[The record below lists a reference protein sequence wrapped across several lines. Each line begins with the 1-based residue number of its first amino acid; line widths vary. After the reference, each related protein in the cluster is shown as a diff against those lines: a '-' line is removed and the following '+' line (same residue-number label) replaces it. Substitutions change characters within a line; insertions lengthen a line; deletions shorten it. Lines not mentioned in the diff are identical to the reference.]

1 MANSSVANPY
11 YMRHLRK
18 GLEKRFRPH
27 IDMSDRAKAAPKEE
41 EKAFLSRAVAAL
53 AIKHETGWSDG
64 QAAAGLIDDFVD
76 RGIDAVAVEERGEDR
91 YHITLV
97 QAKWNE
103 KGNAGFGEGE
113 LRALFRGLDDLR
125 ELEFHRFN
133 SRIEPHAAALETA
146 LDNPGTIRLVLALV
160 TENDLHPNIR
170 RELEDGIEARSW
182 LPGMIDYKVI
192 DLRGLYQELLGE
204 HAERKI
210 ELDVWLEGA
219 GKETIPYE
227 AFYGTVSVAEVAEWY
242 RGDNRAHLFSRNLRD
257 ALDVSDVNPKIQATL
272 LGEPEHFWYFSN
284 GITLLCESY
293 EPKGKG
299 EFRPGAGV
307 GFRLNGASVVNG
319 AQTVNAIARAM
330 QKSPGNASQGRVLVR
345 IISLKDCPE
354 DFGDRVTTAANTQN
368 PVQERDFKSRD
379 QVQFDLRGEFS
390 VSLGLN
396 YVIRRGEPVPHPTA
410 GCTMAEAALAL
421 AATHRSPEMVARA
434 KRDPSAL
441 WEDRNYRD
449 LFGRRPSAARVW
461 SVVRLMWEVRA
472 TLSKLR
478 VDLFGRVASAAG
490 NADLLIT
497 HAIFHTMDTS
507 GLDDFGEASAAEWDA
522 RLAKVPELTER
533 ALWWFVAIADTAFGE
548 KSQYATTVRTAERV
562 QVVVRRLLERLSSGD
577 KAPDYSDYQVT
588 EQTQGKAG
596 RLANAVRVI
605 VDAGKID
612 DGTVLEFRPVTGP
625 DRRGLPSWLA
635 ADASRARAVWR
646 NNKTKPL
653 VWAVDGQP
661 YAPSTLTRHM
671 RGEAMGVHQQVQ
683 GTRYWHVAG
692 EGSLADIAAELRA
705 VDDLD
710 AGDDAEE

>member
-1 MANSSVANPY
+1 MANPY
-11 YMRHLRK
+11 YMRHLRR

-27 IDMSDRAKAAPKEE
+27 IDMSDRAKADLKEE
-41 EKAFLSRAVAAL
+41 ERAFLSRAVAAL
-53 AIKHETGWSDG
+53 AVKHETGWSDR
-64 QAAAGLIDDFVD
+64 QAAVGLIDDFVD
-76 RGIDAVAVEERGEDR
+76 RGIDAVAVEKRGEDR

-97 QAKWNE
+97 QAKWNDN
-103 KGNAGFGEGE
+103 GAAGFGERE

-170 RELEDGIEARSW
+170 RELEDGINARSW
-182 LPGMIDYKVI
+182 LPGMIDYRVI
-192 DLRGLYQELLGE
+192 DLRGLYQELLGD

-227 AFYGTVSVAEVAEWY
+227 AFYGTVSVAEIAEWY
-242 RGDNRAHLFSRNLRD
+242 QGDNRAHLFSRNLRD

-272 LGEPEHFWYFSN
+272 LSEPEHFWYFSN

-307 GFRLNGASVVNG
+307 GFRLKGASVVNG
-319 AQTVNAIARAM
+319 AQTVDAIARAM
-330 QKSPGNASQGRVLVR
+330 QKSPGAAAKGRVLVR
-345 IISLKDCPE
+345 IISLKACPE
-354 DFGDRVTTAANTQN
+354 GFGDRVTTAANTQN

-379 QVQFDLRGEFS
+379 RVQFDLRDDFI

-396 YVIRRGEPVPHPTA
+396 YVIRRGEPAPHEAA
-410 GCTMAEAALAL
+410 GCTMTEAALAL
-421 AATHRSPEMVARA
+421 AATHRSLEMVARA
-434 KRDPSAL
+434 KRDPSTL
-441 WEDRNYRD
+441 WEDRHYRD

-461 SVVRLMWEVRA
+461 RVVRLLRQVRD
-472 TLSKLR
+472 TLYELR

-497 HAIFHTMDTS
+497 HTIFHTMDTS
-507 GLDDFGEASAAEWDA
+507 GLDDSDEAREAEWQA
-522 RLAKVPELTER
+522 RLAEVPELTER
-533 ALWWFVAIADTAFGE
+533 ALWWFVAIADPAFGD

-562 QVVVRRLLERLSSGD
+562 QVVVRRLLERLGSGD
-577 KAPDYSDYQVT
+577 KAPDYSDFRVT
-588 EQTQGKAG
+588 EQTQGRAG

-605 VDAGKID
+605 VDAGRIAE
-612 DGTVLEFRPVTGP
+612 GTVLEFRPVTGP
-625 DRRGLPSWLA
+625 DRRGLPNWFA
-635 ADASRARAVWR
+635 ADVSRARAVWR

-653 VWAVDGQP
+653 VWEADGRP

-683 GTRYWHVAG
+683 GTRYWHVPG

-710 AGDDAEE
+710 AGRDAEGAEE